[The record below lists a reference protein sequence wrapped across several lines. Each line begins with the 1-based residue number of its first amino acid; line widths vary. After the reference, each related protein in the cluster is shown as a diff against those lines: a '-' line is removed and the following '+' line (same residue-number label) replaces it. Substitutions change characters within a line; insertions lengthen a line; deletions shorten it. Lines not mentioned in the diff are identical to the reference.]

1 MEIRPE
7 KVAVVGI
14 GYVGLPVACMF
25 ASKGFRT
32 VGLDIS
38 QDRVDMINR
47 GVCPIG
53 GEEPGLKELMERMVS
68 TDMLTASV
76 DYSSIQD
83 ADLIA
88 VCVDTPVDDGKKPVL
103 RSIIASVTSIGRN
116 MKKGATVSIEST
128 IPPGTMMGTVIP
140 ILEKESGMR
149 AGSDFHVLHCPERV
163 MPGRLLAN
171 LREYKRVLGGIDEAS
186 IRKGM
191 YFYSSYVESEIL
203 PTDLICAEISKTGEN
218 AYRDV
223 QIAFANEMALI
234 CERLGADVFKVR
246 ELINSSPFRD
256 MHIPGSGV
264 GGYCLPK
271 DSWLLV
277 SNAREEADLI
287 VRARAV
293 NEKMPH
299 HLVDLFKDAMVEL
312 DEGEGKRKVAIMGIA
327 FLRDSDDTRN
337 TPAAVVIESLKDD
350 FDLVAHDPY
359 VKEFL
364 GMDIEEDSYVAMKDC
379 DAAIFVTDHSEY
391 RDIDF
396 NRMRMSLRN
405 PVIIDGRNLF
415 DAHECR
421 QAGFIYRA
429 IGKGNRVKD

>member
-38 QDRVDMINR
+38 QERVDMINR

-76 DYSSIQD
+76 DYSSIHD

-128 IPPGTMMGTVIP
+128 IPPGTMIGTVIP

-293 NEKMPH
+293 NEKMPY
-299 HLVDLFKDAMVEL
+299 HLVDLFKDAIAEL
-312 DEGEGKRKVAIMGIA
+312 DEGKGKRKVAIMGIA

-337 TPAAVVIESLKDD
+337 TPAAVVIESIKDD

-359 VKEFL
+359 VREFL
-364 GMDIEEDSYVAMKDC
+364 GMDIEDDIYVAMKDC

-391 RDIDF
+391 RNMDF

-421 QAGFIYRA
+421 RAGFIYRA
-429 IGKGNRVKD
+429 IGKKH

>member
-1 MEIRPE
+1 MNIRPE

-38 QDRVDMINR
+38 QSRVDMINN
-47 GVCPIG
+47 GICPIG
-53 GEEPGLKELMERMVS
+53 GEEPGLKDLMEEMVAS
-68 TDMLTASV
+68 QMLSASS
-76 DYSSIQD
+76 DYASIAD
-83 ADLIA
+83 ADLVV
-88 VCVDTPVDDGKKPVL
+88 VCVDTPVDNDKKPIL

-116 MKKGATVSIEST
+116 IKPGATVSIEST
-128 IPPGTMMGTVIP
+128 IPPGTMIGTVIP

-149 AGSDFHVLHCPERV
+149 AGEEFHVLHCPERV
-163 MPGRLLAN
+163 MPGRLLSN
-171 LREYKRVLGGIDEAS
+171 LREYKRVLGGYDEES
-186 IRKGM
+186 IQKGL
-191 YFYSSYVESEIL
+191 YYYSSYVEADIL

-234 CERLGADVFKVR
+234 CEKLGADVFKVR

-277 SNAREEADLI
+277 SNARDEADLI

-299 HLVDLFKDAMVEL
+299 HLVSLFRQAVEGL
-312 DEGEGKRKVAIMGIA
+312 DVGGDRAKVAVMGVA

-337 TPAAVVIESLKDD
+337 TPAAKVIDSLRDGYE
-350 FDLVAHDPY
+350 LVAHDPY
-359 VKEFL
+359 VAEFA
-364 GMDIEEDSYVAMKDC
+364 DIRMEKDVYVAVQGC
-379 DAAIFVTDHSEY
+379 IAAIFVTDHSQY
-391 RDIDF
+391 RDIDLD
-396 NRMRMSLRN
+396 RMREAMRN
-405 PVIIDGRNLF
+405 PVIIDGRNIF
-415 DAHECR
+415 DASACR
-421 QAGFIYRA
+421 QAGFVYRG
-429 IGKGNRVKD
+429 IGKGIRD